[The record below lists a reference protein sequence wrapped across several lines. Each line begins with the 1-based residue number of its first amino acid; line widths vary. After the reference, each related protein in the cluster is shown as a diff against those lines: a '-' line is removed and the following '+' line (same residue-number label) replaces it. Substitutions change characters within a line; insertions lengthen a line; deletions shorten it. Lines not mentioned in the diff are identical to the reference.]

1 MTKIL
6 FISRAYP
13 PIVGGI
19 ENQNYEL
26 SCWLPKIAEVK
37 TIANTGGKKFLPLF
51 LPYACLKAFF
61 LFRKYD
67 VILLG
72 DAVLS
77 IIGWKLKFFY
87 KKPVICVTHGLDLTY
102 KMKLYQK
109 IWIGIFIKKMDRL
122 IAVGNE
128 TIEAGVRR
136 GIAREKF
143 IFIPNGV
150 DTEKFCEP
158 HTREELEKIL
168 GEKLNNRKIILSTG
182 RLAVHK
188 GIDWFSENVV
198 PRLSDNSLFVIAGDG
213 EKRKDVEKI
222 IEQKRIRNKIK
233 MLGRV
238 SDKDLKILYN
248 TADIYVKPNIKVE
261 GTMEGFGLVAIE
273 AASCKL
279 PAIAS
284 NLEGLKDAIKEGENG
299 FLVESGNVDAWIEK
313 INELLAN
320 DELRKSFG
328 EKARRYVIEN
338 YGWEKISRKY
348 LEEIKKTIHK

>member
-1 MTKIL
+1 MKIL

-13 PIVGGI
+13 PITGGL

-26 SCWLPKIAEVK
+26 SAWLPKIAEVK
-37 TIANTGGKKFLPLF
+37 TIANTRGKIFLPLF
-51 LPYACLKAFF
+51 LPYALFKAFF

-67 VILLG
+67 AVLLG

-109 IWIGIFIKKMDRL
+109 LWVGVFIRKIDKL

-128 TIEAGVRR
+128 TIKAGVER
-136 GIAREKF
+136 GIPREKF
-143 IFIPNGV
+143 VFIPNGV
-150 DTEKFCEP
+150 DTEKFCEL
-158 HTREELEKIL
+158 HTREELEEVL

-188 GIDWFSENVV
+188 GIDWFSENVMPKFPDDV
-198 PRLSDNSLFVIAGDG
+198 LFVIAGDG
-213 EKRKDVEKI
+213 EKRKDIEKI
-222 IEQKRIRNKIK
+222 IESKGLQNKIK

-248 TADIYVKPNIKVE
+248 TADIYVKPNIKVH

-273 AASCKL
+273 AASCGI
-279 PAIAS
+279 PVVAS
-284 NLEGLKDAIKEGENG
+284 NLEGLKDAIKDGEDG
-299 FLVESGNVDAWIEK
+299 FLLEPGNADAWASK
-313 INELLAN
+313 IKELLEN
-320 DELRKSFG
+320 DGFRAEFG
-328 EKARRYVIEN
+328 KRAKRYVEEN
-338 YGWEKISRKY
+338 FTWEKISKRY
-348 LEEIKKTIHK
+348 LEEIEKII